1 MRKYITLFFSV
12 LLFLSACSNGTP
24 DGIIDKDRMIALLTD
39 VHIVDGTLITI
50 PQTPDTLYKYGKG
63 RYLAIF
69 AKYHTDSAQFK
80 KSFTYYAGTKP
91 VEFSDMYDQVLK
103 NLQAKTDSVT
113 KLMMKRNPGNV
124 RKPNLPTG
132 AVTPTTG
139 AMPNMQ
145 TPRGLLPHNPMVNP
159 RTRFERM
166 QAHRDS
172 LIKQIKQKNNN
183 ALPAK

>member
-39 VHIVDGTLITI
+39 VHIVDSTLITI

-63 RYLAIF
+63 RYLAVF
-69 AKYHTDSAQFK
+69 AKYHTDSTQFK
-80 KSFTYYAGTKP
+80 KSFAYYAGTKP
-91 VEFSDMYDQVLK
+91 VEFTDMYDQVLK

-124 RKPNLPTG
+124 RKPVMPTG
-132 AVTPTTG
+132 TATPNTG
-139 AMPNMQ
+139 TMPNMQ
-145 TPRGLLPHNPMVNP
+145 TPHGPLPQNPAINP
-159 RTRFERM
+159 RARFEKM

-172 LIKQIKQKNNN
+172 LIRKRKQINNN

>member
-1 MRKYITLFFSV
+1 MRKYIILFFSV
-12 LLFLSACSNGTP
+12 LLFLSACKQGTP
-24 DGIIDKDRMIALLTD
+24 DGIIDKDRMIALLTE

-63 RYLAIF
+63 RYLAVF

-113 KLMMKRNPGNV
+113 KLMMKQNPAKVNRPV
-124 RKPNLPTG
+124 MPTG
-132 AVTPTTG
+132 TVTPNAG
-139 AMPNMQ
+139 AMPTMQ
-145 TPRGLLPHNPMVNP
+145 TPRGPLPHGPAINP

-172 LIKQIKQKNNN
+172 LIKQIKQKNKN